1 MDGYCKMEKKV
12 RFPEKD
18 LVQVKHLHV
27 WTFASREARKSVWM
41 DIAKDRAHFKFKIL
55 HKFSKLLDPVMES
68 KYMQFQANISGIK
81 IPMENIRNTKMKK

>member
-12 RFPEKD
+12 RFPEKN

-68 KYMQFQANISGIK
+68 KYIQFQYYCKNMIVNK
-81 IPMENIRNTKMKK
+81 NYKVK

>member
-68 KYMQFQANISGIK
+68 KYMEFQANISVKNK
-81 IPMENIRNTKMKK
+81 IVK

>member
-1 MDGYCKMEKKV
+1 MVIVKMEKKV
-12 RFPEKD
+12 RFSGK
-18 LVQVKHLHV
+18 VQVKYLHV

-68 KYMQFQANISGIK
+68 KYMQFQANISGRLV
-81 IPMENIRNTKMKK
+81 ENIK

>member
-1 MDGYCKMEKKV
+1 MFRDLHGYCKMEKKKV

-27 WTFASREARKSVWM
+27 WTFASKEARKSVWM

-55 HKFSKLLDPVMES
+55 HKFSKLLDPVMEN
-68 KYMQFQANISGIK
+68 KYIQANIIVK
-81 IPMENIRNTKMKK
+81 NKL